1 MNDIRYSLRSLGKS
15 RAFTAIAMLTLAL
28 CIGAN
33 SAIFSVVNA
42 ILLKPY
48 PWPDSER
55 LVFVYNSYP
64 LMNLPNAGTSIPDYL
79 DRKAG
84 VAGFEDAAMYTNQ
97 AMNLASD
104 GEPERI
110 TGLRATPSLFSTL
123 QSQARLGRVFG
134 EADAQEG
141 NEKVVVLSHAL
152 WRDRFG
158 ADPSMIGKTIRLN
171 SMPYQVIGVM
181 PEDFYFP
188 TPTTQAFVP
197 FAFTAAQKSDD
208 ERGNEFS
215 SMIARLK
222 PGATTAAVQRD
233 LDLIQARNA
242 ERIAESRDFW
252 KTSGFGGR
260 VNGFLEQNVSNVRGM
275 LWLIQA
281 GVAAALLIGCANI
294 ASLLLARAMEREK
307 ELAIR
312 SAMGAGRGRLMRLLV
327 AESVLLF
334 SGGGVLGVFFAW
346 WGVRAL
352 SSLGLSTL
360 PRGFG
365 VELDLTVVAFTL
377 TCAVATGFL
386 FGLLPAW
393 SASRRDAAATLKEA
407 GGRSASGGRHTQML
421 RSGLVVSEVAL
432 AVMLLSTAGLLVRSF
447 EALQRQNPGFEPA
460 GLVTARVSLPANKY
474 DTPEKRVAFA
484 DSLRERV
491 RALPGVKSAGITTN
505 LPFSGGNS
513 SASYSSPDIV
523 VPPGA
528 PAPHARYRVVGPG
541 YFETVGMKP
550 LLGRLFDERD
560 VLISQ
565 RVVIIDKLLADK
577 YWPGQ
582 DPLGKRIVRDDPA
595 KPFLVVGVVPPIKFQ
610 GLDEDVDKESIYYPF
625 AQASNPNV
633 FLAARAQADPLKIAP
648 SLREAVR
655 AIDPDQPVSDIR
667 TMTERMDAASLS
679 RRAPMI
685 LLGLFSGVALLLAVL
700 GVYGVLAFAVTQRT
714 PEFGVRMALGASRRS
729 IADLVLRQGASL
741 VGIGVAC
748 GLGAFLALSSVVGKL
763 LYGVPPTDPL
773 SLTVAPIVLA
783 LAAVVACIV
792 PVRRATGV
800 SPLEALRVE

>member
-1 MNDIRYSLRSLGKS
+1 MNDIRYSLRALGKS
-15 RAFTAIAMLTLAL
+15 RAFTAIATLTLAL

-33 SAIFSVVNA
+33 SAIFSVVNS

-48 PWPDSER
+48 PWPDSSR

-84 VAGFEDAAMYTNQ
+84 VSGFEDGAMYTNQ
-97 AMNLASD
+97 PMNLASD

-110 TGLRATPSLFSTL
+110 IGLRATPSLFTTL

-141 NEKVVVLSHAL
+141 NDKVVVLSHAL

-158 ADPSMIGKTIRLN
+158 SDPSVVGKTVRLN
-171 SMPYQVIGVM
+171 SLSYEVIGVM
-181 PEDFYFP
+181 PESFYFP
-188 TPTTQAFVP
+188 TPTTQAWVP
-197 FAFTAAQKSDD
+197 FAFTAAQKSDN

-215 SMIARLK
+215 NMIARLK
-222 PGATTAAVQRD
+222 PGVSLEAVQRD

-242 ERIAESRDFW
+242 ERIAASRDFW

-260 VNGFLEQNVSNVRGM
+260 VNGFLDQNVTNIRGM

-312 SAMGAGRGRLMRLLV
+312 SAMGAGRGRLMRLLIT
-327 AESVLLF
+327 ESVLLF

-346 WGVRAL
+346 WGIKAL
-352 SSLGLSTL
+352 EGLGLSSL
-360 PRGFG
+360 PRGFS

-377 TCAVATGFL
+377 ISAVGTGFL
-386 FGLLPAW
+386 FGTLPAW

-407 GGRSASGGRHTQML
+407 GGRSGSGGRHTQML
-421 RSGLVVSEVAL
+421 RSGLVVGEVAL

-447 EALQRQNPGFEPA
+447 AILQHQNPGFEPT
-460 GLVTARVSLPANKY
+460 GLVTARLSLPANKY
-474 DTPEKRVAFA
+474 DVPEKRLAFA
-484 DSLRERV
+484 DAVLARV
-491 RALPGVKSAGITTN
+491 RALPGVKSAGLTTG
-505 LPFSGGNS
+505 LPFSGGNG

-528 PAPHARYRVVGPG
+528 PAPHARFRVVGSR

-550 LLGRLFDERD
+550 LLGRLFDEGD

-565 RVVIIDKLLADK
+565 RVVVVDKLLTDK

-582 DPLGKRIVRDDPA
+582 DPLGKRIVLDDP
-595 KPFLVVGVVPPIKFQ
+595 KRPFLIVGVVAPIKFQ
-610 GLDEDVDKESIYYPF
+610 GLDEDVTKESIYYPF
-625 AQASNPNV
+625 EQVPSTNL
-633 FLAARAQADPLKIAP
+633 FLAARVQGDPLSIAP
-648 SLREAVR
+648 ALRDAVR
-655 AIDPDQPVSDIR
+655 TVDPDQPVSDIK
-667 TMTERMDAASLS
+667 TMTQRMEDASLS
-679 RRAPMI
+679 RRAPMV
-685 LLGLFSGVALLLAVL
+685 LLGIFSGVALLLAVL

-729 IADLVLRQGASL
+729 IADLVLRQGAWL
-741 VGIGVAC
+741 VAGGVGC
-748 GLGAFLALSSVVGKL
+748 GLLGFLALSSVVGKL
-763 LYGVPPTDPL
+763 LYGIAPTDPL
-773 SLTVAPIVLA
+773 SLAVAPLA
-783 LAAVVACIV
+783 ITLAAFVACIV

>member
-1 MNDIRYSLRSLGKS
+1 MNDIRYSLRALGKS
-15 RAFTAIAMLTLAL
+15 RAFTAIATLTLAL

-33 SAIFSVVNA
+33 SAIFSVVNS

-48 PWPDSER
+48 PWPDSSR

-79 DRKAG
+79 DRRAG
-84 VAGFEDAAMYTNQ
+84 VSGFEDGAMYTNQ
-97 AMNLASD
+97 PMNLASD

-110 TGLRATPSLFSTL
+110 TGLRATPSLFTTL

-141 NEKVVVLSHAL
+141 NDKVVVLSHAL

-158 ADPSMIGKTIRLN
+158 ADPSVVGKTVRLN
-171 SMPYQVIGVM
+171 SLTYQVIGVM
-181 PEDFYFP
+181 PESFYFP

-197 FAFTAAQKSDD
+197 FAFTAAQRSDN

-215 SMIARLK
+215 NMIARLK
-222 PGATTAAVQRD
+222 PGVSLEAVQRD

-242 ERIAESRDFW
+242 ERIAASRDFW

-260 VNGFLEQNVSNVRGM
+260 VNGFLDQNVTNIRGM

-312 SAMGAGRGRLMRLLV
+312 SAMGAGRGRLMRLLIT
-327 AESVLLF
+327 ESVLLF
-334 SGGGVLGVFFAW
+334 SGGGVLGVLFAW
-346 WGVRAL
+346 WGVKAL
-352 SSLGLSTL
+352 AGLGLSSL
-360 PRGFG
+360 PRGFS

-377 TCAVATGFL
+377 ISAIGTGFL
-386 FGLLPAW
+386 FGTLPAW

-407 GGRSASGGRHTQML
+407 GGRSGSGGRHTQML
-421 RSGLVVSEVAL
+421 RSGLVVGEVAL

-447 EALQRQNPGFEPA
+447 EILQRQNPGFEPT
-460 GLVTARVSLPANKY
+460 GLVTARLSLPANKY
-474 DTPEKRVAFA
+474 DVPEKRLAFA
-484 DSLRERV
+484 DAVLARV
-491 RALPGVKSAGITTN
+491 RALPGVRSAGLTTG
-505 LPFSGGNS
+505 LPFSGGNG

-528 PAPHARYRVVGPG
+528 PAPHARFRVVGSR

-550 LLGRLFDERD
+550 LLGRLFDEGD

-565 RVVIIDKLLADK
+565 RVVVVDKLLTDK

-582 DPLGKRIVRDDPA
+582 DPLGKRIVLDDP
-595 KPFLVVGVVPPIKFQ
+595 KRPFLIVGVVAPIKFQ
-610 GLDEDVDKESIYYPF
+610 GLDEDVTKESIYYPLE
-625 AQASNPNV
+625 QVPSTNL
-633 FLAARAQADPLKIAP
+633 FLAARVQGDPLSIAP
-648 SLREAVR
+648 ALREAVR
-655 AIDPDQPVSDIR
+655 TIDPDQPVSDIK
-667 TMTERMDAASLS
+667 TMAQRMEDASLS
-679 RRAPMI
+679 RRAPMV
-685 LLGLFSGVALLLAVL
+685 LLGIFSGVALLLAVL

-729 IADLVLRQGASL
+729 IADLVLRQGAWL
-741 VGIGVAC
+741 VAGGVGC
-748 GLGAFLALSSVVGKL
+748 GLLGFLALSSVVGKL
-763 LYGVPPTDPL
+763 LYGVAPTDPL
-773 SLTVAPIVLA
+773 SLAVAPVAIS
-783 LAAVVACIV
+783 LAAFVACIV

>member
-1 MNDIRYSLRSLGKS
+1 MNDIRYSLRALGKS
-15 RAFTAIAMLTLAL
+15 KAFTAIATLTLAL

-55 LVFVYNSYP
+55 LVFVYNTYP
-64 LMNLPNAGTSIPDYL
+64 LMNLPNAGTSVPDYL

-84 VAGFEDAAMYTNQ
+84 VSGFEDAAMYTNQ

-134 EADAQEG
+134 EADAVEG

-158 ADPSMIGKTIRLN
+158 ADASIVGKTIRLN

-181 PEDFYFP
+181 PEGFYFP

-197 FAFTAAQKSDD
+197 FAFTADQKSDN

-215 SMIARLK
+215 TMIARLK
-222 PGATTAAVQRD
+222 PGASRDAVQRD

-242 ERIAESRDFW
+242 ERVAQSRDFW

-260 VNGFLEQNVSNVRGM
+260 VNGFLEQNVSNIRGM

-312 SAMGAGRGRLMRLLV
+312 SAMGAGRGRLMRLLI

-334 SGGGVLGVFFAW
+334 SGGGVMGVFFAW

-352 SSLGLSTL
+352 SSLGLSNL

-365 VELDLTVVAFTL
+365 VELDLTVVGFTL
-377 TCAVATGFL
+377 ICALGTGFL

-407 GGRSASGGRHTQML
+407 GGRSGSGGRHTQKV

-447 EALQRQNPGFEPA
+447 EALQRQNPGFEPV

-474 DTPEKRVAFA
+474 DTPEKRIAFT
-484 DSLRERV
+484 DSLLERV

-505 LPFSGGNS
+505 LPFSGGNG

-523 VPPGA
+523 VSPGA
-528 PAPHARYRVVGPG
+528 PSPHARYRVVGQG

-550 LLGRLFDERD
+550 LLGRLFDEGD

-565 RVVIIDKLLADK
+565 RVAVIDKLLADK

-582 DPLGKRIVRDDPA
+582 DPLGKRIVRDDPE
-595 KPFLVVGVVPPIKFQ
+595 KPFLVVGVVPSIKYQ
-610 GLDEDVDKESIYYPF
+610 GLDEDVNKESIYYPF
-625 AQASNPNV
+625 DQASNTNV
-633 FLAARAQADPLKIAP
+633 FLAARASGDPLKIAP

-655 AIDPDQPVSDIR
+655 AIDPDQPVSDIK

-729 IADLVLRQGASL
+729 IADLVLRQGAGL
-741 VGIGVAC
+741 VAIGVTS
-748 GLGAFLALSSVVGKL
+748 GLVAFLALSSVVGKL
-763 LYGVPPTDPL
+763 LYGVAPTDPL
-773 SLTVAPIVLA
+773 SLTVAPLVLA
-783 LAAVVACIV
+783 IAAIAACIV
-792 PVRRATGV
+792 PVRRATSV

>member
-1 MNDIRYSLRSLGKS
+1 MNDIRYSLRALGKS
-15 RAFTAIAMLTLAL
+15 KAFTAIAMLTLAL

-48 PWPDSER
+48 PWPASER
-55 LVFVYNSYP
+55 LAFVYNSYP

-84 VAGFEDAAMYTNQ
+84 VSGFEDAAMYTNQ

-134 EADAQEG
+134 EAEAEPG

-158 ADPSMIGKTIRLN
+158 ADPSMVGKTIRLN

-181 PEDFYFP
+181 PEGFYFP
-188 TPTTQAFVP
+188 TPATQAWVP
-197 FAFTAAQKSDD
+197 FAFTAAQKSDN

-215 SMIARLK
+215 TMIARLK
-222 PGATTAAVQRD
+222 PGASLDAIQRD

-242 ERIAESRDFW
+242 ERIAQSRDFW

-312 SAMGAGRGRLMRLLV
+312 SAMGAGRARLMRLLI

-334 SGGGVLGVFFAW
+334 TGGGVLGVFFAW

-352 SSLGLSTL
+352 AGLGLSNL

-365 VELDLTVVAFTL
+365 VQLDLTVVAFTL
-377 TCAVATGFL
+377 TCALATGFL

-407 GGRSASGGRHTQML
+407 GGRSGSGGRHTQML
-421 RSGLVVSEVAL
+421 RSGLVVGEVAL

-447 EALQRQNPGFEPA
+447 EVLQRQNPGFDPL
-460 GLVTARVSLPANKY
+460 GLVTARLSLPANKY
-474 DTPEKRVAFA
+474 DTPEKRIAFA
-484 DSLRERV
+484 DSLLERV
-491 RALPGVKSAGITTN
+491 RALPGVKAAGITTN

-513 SASYSSPDIV
+513 SASYSSPDII

-541 YFETVGMKP
+541 YFETVGVKP
-550 LLGRLFDERD
+550 LLGRLFDEGD

-565 RVVIIDKLLADK
+565 RVVVIDKLLADK

-582 DPLGKRIVRDDPA
+582 DPLGKRIVRDDPE
-595 KPFLVVGVVPPIKFQ
+595 KPFLVVGVVPSIKFQ
-610 GLDEDVDKESIYYPF
+610 GLDEDVNKESIYYPF
-625 AQASNPNV
+625 DQASNPNL
-633 FLAARAQADPLKIAP
+633 FLAARASGDPLKIAP
-648 SLREAVR
+648 ALREAVR
-655 AIDPDQPVSDIR
+655 TIDPDQPVSDIK
-667 TMTERMDAASLS
+667 TMTERMDLASLS
-679 RRAPMI
+679 RRAPMV
-685 LLGLFSGVALLLAVL
+685 LLGIFSGVALLLAVL

-714 PEFGVRMALGASRRS
+714 PEFGVRMALGATRRS
-729 IADLVLRQGASL
+729 IADLVLRQGAWL
-741 VGIGVAC
+741 VAIGVTC
-748 GLGAFLALSSVVGKL
+748 GLAGFLALSRVVGKL
-763 LYGVPPTDPL
+763 LYGIAATDPL
-773 SLTVAPIVLA
+773 SLTVAPFVLA
-783 LAAVVACIV
+783 LAAVAACIV
-792 PVRRATGV
+792 PVRRATSV

>member
-1 MNDIRYSLRSLGKS
+1 
-15 RAFTAIAMLTLAL
+15 
-28 CIGAN
+28 
-33 SAIFSVVNA
+33 
-42 ILLKPY
+42 
-48 PWPDSER
+48 
-55 LVFVYNSYP
+55 
-64 LMNLPNAGTSIPDYL
+64 
-79 DRKAG
+79 
-84 VAGFEDAAMYTNQ
+84 
-97 AMNLASD
+97 
-104 GEPERI
+104 
-110 TGLRATPSLFSTL
+110 
-123 QSQARLGRVFG
+123 
-134 EADAQEG
+134 
-141 NEKVVVLSHAL
+141 
-152 WRDRFG
+152 
-158 ADPSMIGKTIRLN
+158 
-171 SMPYQVIGVM
+171 
-181 PEDFYFP
+181 
-188 TPTTQAFVP
+188 
-197 FAFTAAQKSDD
+197 
-208 ERGNEFS
+208 
-215 SMIARLK
+215 
-222 PGATTAAVQRD
+222 
-233 LDLIQARNA
+233 
-242 ERIAESRDFW
+242 
-252 KTSGFGGR
+252 
-260 VNGFLEQNVSNVRGM
+260 
-275 LWLIQA
+275 
-281 GVAAALLIGCANI
+281 
-294 ASLLLARAMEREK
+294 
-307 ELAIR
+307 
-312 SAMGAGRGRLMRLLV
+312 
-327 AESVLLF
+327 
-334 SGGGVLGVFFAW
+334 
-346 WGVRAL
+346 
-352 SSLGLSTL
+352 GLSTL

-377 TCAVATGFL
+377 TCAIATGFL

-484 DSLRERV
+484 DSLLERV

-577 YWPGQ
+577 YWPGL

-610 GLDEDVDKESIYYPF
+610 GLDEDVNKESIYYPF

-655 AIDPDQPVSDIR
+655 AIDPDQPVSDVR

-783 LAAVVACIV
+783 LAAVAACIV

-800 SPLEALRVE
+800 SPLEALRVD

>member
-1 MNDIRYSLRSLGKS
+1 MNDIRYSLRALGKS
-15 RAFTAIAMLTLAL
+15 RGFTAIAMLTLAL

-55 LVFVYNSYP
+55 LVFVYNTYP
-64 LMNLPNAGTSIPDYL
+64 LMNLPNAGTSVPDYL

-84 VAGFEDAAMYTNQ
+84 VAAFEDSAMYTNQ
-97 AMNLASD
+97 AFNLASD

-110 TGLRATPSLFSTL
+110 VGLRATPSLFTTL

-134 EADAQEG
+134 EAQAEPG

-158 ADPSMIGKTIRLN
+158 SDQGIVGKSIRLN
-171 SMPYQVIGVM
+171 SMPYEVIGVM
-181 PEDFYFP
+181 PESFYFP
-188 TPTTQAFVP
+188 TPTNQVFVP
-197 FAFTAAQKSDD
+197 FAFTPEQKSDN

-215 SMIARLK
+215 SMIARIK
-222 PGATTAAVQRD
+222 PGASMEAIQRD
-233 LDLIQARNA
+233 LDLIQTRNA
-242 ERIAESRDFW
+242 ERIAASRDFW

-260 VNGFLEQNVSNVRGM
+260 VNGFLDQNVANVRGM

-294 ASLLLARAMEREK
+294 ASLLLSRAIDREK

-312 SAMGAGRGRLMRLLV
+312 SAMGAGRGRLMRLLIK
-327 AESVLLF
+327 ESVLHF
-334 SGGGVLGVFFAW
+334 SGGGLPGVFFAR
-346 WGVRAL
+346 WGVGAL
-352 SSLGLSTL
+352 AGFGLSNL
-360 PRGFG
+360 PRGFS
-365 VELDLTVVAFTL
+365 VELDVTVFAFTRV
-377 TCAVATGFL
+377 CAFATGFV

-407 GGRSASGGRHTQML
+407 GGRSGSGGRHTQMV
-421 RSGLVVSEVAL
+421 RSGLVVGEVAL

-447 EALQRQNPGFEPA
+447 EALQRQDPGFNPD
-460 GLVTARVSLPANKY
+460 GLVTARLSLPGTKY
-474 DTPEKRVAFA
+474 DIPEKRIAFA
-484 DSLRERV
+484 DALLARV
-491 RALPGVKSAGITTN
+491 RALPGVQAAGITTG
-505 LPFSGGNS
+505 LPFSGGNG

-528 PAPHARYRVVGPG
+528 PAPHARFRVVGSG

-550 LLGRLFDERD
+550 LLGRLFDQTD
-560 VLISQ
+560 VQTSQ
-565 RVVIIDKLLADK
+565 RVVIVDRLLADK

-582 DPLGKRIVRDDPA
+582 DPLGKRIVLDSPE
-595 KPFLVVGVVPPIKFQ
+595 KPFQIVGVVAPIKFQ
-610 GLDEDVDKESIYYPF
+610 GLDEDVTKESIYYPF
-625 AQASNPNV
+625 TQVSGTNL
-633 FLAARAQADPLKIAP
+633 FIAARVQGDPLGIAP
-648 SLREAVR
+648 ALREAVR
-655 AIDPDQPVSDIR
+655 SVDPDQPVSDIK
-667 TMTERMDAASLS
+667 TMTHRMEDASLS
-679 RRAPMI
+679 RRAPMV
-685 LLGLFSGVALLLAVL
+685 LLGLFSGVALLPALL
-700 GVYGVLAFAVTQRT
+700 GVYGVLAFAVAQRT
-714 PEFGVRMALGASRRS
+714 PEFGVRMALGATRRS
-729 IADLVLRQGASL
+729 IADLVLRQGAWL

-748 GLGAFLALSSVVGKL
+748 GLGAFLALSSVVGRL
-763 LYGVPPTDPL
+763 LYGIAPTDPL
-773 SLTVAPIVLA
+773 SLTIAPLVLM
-783 LAAVVACIV
+783 LAAVAACIV

>member
-15 RAFTAIAMLTLAL
+15 KAFTAIAMLTLAL

-55 LVFVYNSYP
+55 LVFVFNTYP

-84 VAGFEDAAMYTNQ
+84 VAGFADAAMYTGQ
-97 AMNLASD
+97 SFNLASD

-110 TGLRATPSLFSTL
+110 VGQRATPSLFTTL

-134 EADAQEG
+134 DAEAEIG
-141 NEKVVVLSHAL
+141 NEKVVVLSHAI

-158 ADPSMIGKTIRLN
+158 ADPGMVGKTIRLN
-171 SMPYQVIGVM
+171 STPYQVIGVM
-181 PEDFYFP
+181 PESFYFP
-188 TPTTQAFVP
+188 APATQVWVP
-197 FAFTAAQKSDD
+197 FAFTAQQKSDD

-215 SMIARLK
+215 TMIARIK
-222 PGATTAAVQRD
+222 PGASLDAIQRD

-242 ERIAESRDFW
+242 ERIAASRDFW

-260 VNGFLEQNVSNVRGM
+260 VNGFLDQNVSNVRGM

-294 ASLLLARAMEREK
+294 ASLLLSRAIEREK

-312 SAMGAGRGRLMRLLV
+312 SAMGAGRGRLMRLLIT
-327 AESVLLF
+327 ESVLLF
-334 SGGGVLGVFFAW
+334 SGGGILGVFFAW
-346 WGVRAL
+346 WGVQAL
-352 SSLGLSTL
+352 AGLGLSNL
-360 PRGFG
+360 PRGFS
-365 VELDLTVVAFTL
+365 VELDATVVVFTL
-377 TCAVATGFL
+377 VSAFATGFL
-386 FGLLPAW
+386 FGTLPAW

-407 GGRSASGGRHTQML
+407 GGRSGSGGRHTQL
-421 RSGLVVSEVAL
+421 VRSGLVIGEVAL
-432 AVMLLSTAGLLVRSF
+432 AVMLLSTAGLLIRSF
-447 EALQRQNPGFEPA
+447 EALQRQNPGFEPT
-460 GLVTARVSLPANKY
+460 GLVTARLSLPGSKY
-474 DTPEKRVAFA
+474 DVPEKRLAFA
-484 DSLRERV
+484 DAVLARV
-491 RALPGVKSAGITTN
+491 RALPNVKAAGVSIG

-523 VPPGA
+523 VAPGA
-528 PAPHARYRVVGPG
+528 PAPHARFRIVGSG

-550 LLGRLFDERD
+550 LLGRLFNDTD
-560 VLISQ
+560 VMTSQ
-565 RVVIIDKLLADK
+565 RVVVVDKLLSDK

-582 DPLGKRIVRDDPA
+582 DPLGKRIVLDDPE
-595 KPFLVVGVVPPIKFQ
+595 KPFQIVGIVAPIKFQ
-610 GLDEDVDKESIYYPF
+610 GLDEDVNKEAIYYPF
-625 AQASNPNV
+625 AQVTNTNLFIV
-633 FLAARAQADPLKIAP
+633 ARAEGDPLKVVPA
-648 SLREAVR
+648 LREAVKS
-655 AIDPDQPVSDIR
+655 ADPDQPVSDIKL
-667 TMTERMDAASLS
+667 MTQRVEDASVA
-679 RRAPMI
+679 RRAPMV

-729 IADLVLRQGASL
+729 IADLVLRQGAWL
-741 VGIGVAC
+741 VGIGVTI
-748 GLGAFLALSSVVGKL
+748 GLGSFLALSSVVGKL
-763 LYGVPPTDPL
+763 LYGVAPTDPL

-783 LAAVVACIV
+783 LAAVAACIV

-800 SPLEALRVE
+800 SPLEALRVD

>member
-312 SAMGAGRGRLMRLLV
+312 SAMGAGRGRLMRLLI

-334 SGGGVLGVFFAW
+334 SGGGILGVFFAW

-352 SSLGLSTL
+352 SGLGLSTL

-377 TCAVATGFL
+377 TCAIATGFL

-393 SASRRDAAATLKEA
+393 SASRRDAASTLKEA

-484 DSLRERV
+484 DSLLERV

-505 LPFSGGNS
+505 LPFAGGNS

-610 GLDEDVDKESIYYPF
+610 GLDEDVNKESIYYPF

>member
-1 MNDIRYSLRSLGKS
+1 MNDIRFSLRALGKS
-15 RAFTAIAMLTLAL
+15 RGFTAIAMLTLAL

-33 SAIFSVVNA
+33 SAIFSVINA

-55 LVFVYNSYP
+55 LVFVYNTYP

-84 VAGFEDAAMYTNQ
+84 VAAFEDAAMYTNQ
-97 AMNLASD
+97 AFNLAGD

-110 TGLRATPSLFSTL
+110 VGLRATPSLFTTL

-134 EADAQEG
+134 DAQAEPG

-158 ADPSMIGKTIRLN
+158 SDPGVVGKTIRLN
-171 SMPYQVIGVM
+171 SMPYEVIGVM
-181 PEDFYFP
+181 AESFYFP
-188 TPTTQAFVP
+188 TPTNQVFVP
-197 FAFTAAQKSDD
+197 FAFTPEQKSDE

-215 SMIARLK
+215 SMIARIK
-222 PGATTAAVQRD
+222 PGASLEAIQRD

-242 ERIAESRDFW
+242 ERIAASRDFW

-260 VNGFLEQNVSNVRGM
+260 VNGFLDQNVANVRGM

-294 ASLLLARAMEREK
+294 ASLLLSRAIDREK

-312 SAMGAGRGRLMRLLV
+312 SAMGAGRGRLMRLLIT
-327 AESVLLF
+327 ESVLLF
-334 SGGGVLGVFFAW
+334 SGGGLLGVFFAW

-352 SSLGLSTL
+352 AGLGLSNL

-377 TCAVATGFL
+377 VCAFGTGFV

-407 GGRSASGGRHTQML
+407 GGRSGSGGRHTQL
-421 RSGLVVSEVAL
+421 VRSGLVVGEVAL

-447 EALQRQNPGFEPA
+447 EALQRQDPGFEPM
-460 GLVTARVSLPANKY
+460 GLVTARLSLPGNKY
-474 DTPEKRVAFA
+474 DTPEKRIAFT
-484 DSLRERV
+484 DSVLERV

-528 PAPHARYRVVGPG
+528 PAPHARYRVVGDG

-560 VLISQ
+560 ALISQ
-565 RVVIIDKLLADK
+565 RVAIVDKLLADK

-582 DPLGKRIVRDDPA
+582 DPLGKRIVRDDPE
-595 KPFLVVGVVPPIKFQ
+595 KPFLVVGVVPPVKFQ
-610 GLDEDVDKESIYYPF
+610 GLDEDVTKESIYYPF
-625 AQASNPNV
+625 DQASNTNV
-633 FLAARAQADPLKIAP
+633 FLAARAQGDPLKIAP

-655 AIDPDQPVSDIR
+655 AIDPDQPVADIK

-679 RRAPMI
+679 RRAPMV

-700 GVYGVLAFAVTQRT
+700 GVYGVLAFAVVQRT
-714 PEFGVRMALGASRRS
+714 PEFGVRMALGATRRS
-729 IADLVLRQGASL
+729 IADLVLRQGAWL

-748 GLGAFLALSSVVGKL
+748 GLGAFLALSSVVGRL
-763 LYGVPPTDPL
+763 LYGIAPTDPL
-773 SLTVAPIVLA
+773 SLTVAPLVLM
-783 LAAVVACIV
+783 LAAIAACVV

-800 SPLEALRVE
+800 SPLEALRVD